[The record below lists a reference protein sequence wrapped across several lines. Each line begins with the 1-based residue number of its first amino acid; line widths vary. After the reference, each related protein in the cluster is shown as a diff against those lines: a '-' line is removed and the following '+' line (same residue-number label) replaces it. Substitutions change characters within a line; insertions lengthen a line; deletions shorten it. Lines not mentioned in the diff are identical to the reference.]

1 MGRGN
6 AVNLHARVFGLIADS
21 QQCGGGPTKVLGIGL
36 TVQLLAARLVAGY
49 AANGQFAGAQRRQ
62 PS

>member
-6 AVNLHARVFGLIADS
+6 AVNLHARVFGLIAGS
-21 QQCGGGPTKVLGIGL
+21 QQCGGGPSKVLGIGL

-49 AANGQFAGAQRRQ
+49 AANEV
-62 PS
+62 